1 MRNRTKTY
9 LAAACVCMSLS
20 PLSAGAAVSVTG
32 DFGIFPTWSQPGP
45 GDTDLGSNRLD
56 LFSGV
61 TGVLIDNGSFLAA
74 ASMGTG
80 GAPGNLAI
88 VTIRSGGQLRIH
100 GTSAADSSNL
110 RLSWFGGR
118 TELLVTGAGSEVAMS
133 GDGPGFVVGRGPGSA
148 SAIVQDGGKVTG
160 VSYLHVGRS
169 GSFGELSIDGI
180 GSLVSITGVT
190 TAAGAGG
197 PFVASL
203 DIGRDGTGA
212 VSVRNGAR
220 VEIAATITD
229 SNGGP
234 VLQLGR
240 GVTGSGTLNINGT
253 GSVVSLSAL
262 STTAGGGANE
272 AFNPNVRIGR
282 DGLGVLNITQGGKLL
297 VDGGAISTVANSR
310 NTFVTIGGISNSS
323 PGGTGFA
330 LVSDPGSEIR
340 LTGSDTL
347 LRVGT
352 GPGSVGQLTIANQG
366 AISAMAL
373 AVGDG
378 GATGILKSDNGRL
391 NIAGQQIGDA
401 LAGAV
406 VLIGNGGG
414 TGSMTLANGSIMNL
428 TNAGSAGAGVYL
440 GGVGSRPL
448 GSGSLTLTGGSQIN
462 VNAAPGLAG
471 LVIGR
476 EGNGTVDLSGAST
489 INIGDGTLSIAR
501 FAPSIGTLQIRDNSV
516 VTAGWVGIGR
526 EKTATGDVDGG
537 IGALVLT
544 NGTLNAQTIV
554 VGSKGYLGG
563 TGTIVG
569 NITNYG
575 TFSPGNSPGTL
586 EIDGSFTAL
595 AGSKMILE
603 VASNG
608 LGGYNTDLVIFK
620 GGQPLDL
627 ANLNAEFRFLGNTD
641 PNAFGASGLFNINTF
656 YQERQ
661 TDNSLMALAP
671 SVFTNAVFTAH
682 ADDYQITSF
691 AFSAASGGTIIAAAV
706 PEPET
711 WAMMLAGLGLIGAI
725 ARRRRVK

>member
-1 MRNRTKTY
+1 MFNRTKTY
-9 LAAACVCMSLS
+9 LAAACVCMSLA
-20 PLSAGAAVSVTG
+20 PLSGRAAVSVTG
-32 DFGIFPTWSQPGP
+32 DFGIFPVWSQPGP

-61 TGVLIDNGSFLAA
+61 TSVLIDNGSFLAA
-74 ASMGTG
+74 AAMGTG
-80 GAPGNLAI
+80 GAPGRLGI
-88 VTIRSGGQLRIH
+88 VTISSGGQLRIH

-110 RLSWFGGR
+110 SLSWFGGR
-118 TELLVTGAGSEVAMS
+118 TELLVTGPGSEVAMS
-133 GDGPGFVVGRGPGSA
+133 GDGAGIQIGRGPGSA
-148 SAIVQDGGKVTG
+148 SAVVQDGGKVTG
-160 VSYLHVGRS
+160 VNYIHVGRS

-180 GSLVSITGVT
+180 GSLVSITGV
-190 TAAGAGG
+190 ASALGDG
-197 PFVASL
+197 PYVASM
-203 DIGRDGTGA
+203 DIGRDGTGT
-212 VSVRNGAR
+212 VTVRNGAR
-220 VEIAATITD
+220 LEIAATTAGTYPLGL
-229 SNGGP
+229 N
-234 VLQLGR
+234 VGR
-240 GVTGSGTLNINGT
+240 GITGSGVLNIAGA
-253 GSVVSLSAL
+253 GSVVAL
-262 STTAGGGANE
+262 STVSTTPGGGPAE
-272 AFNPNVRIGR
+272 AINPNVRIGR
-282 DGLGVLNITQGGKLL
+282 EGLGVLNITQGGKLL
-297 VDGGAISTVANSR
+297 VDGQAISTVADSR
-310 NTFVTIGGISNSS
+310 NTFLTIGGVSNSS
-323 PGGTGFA
+323 PGGKGFA

-391 NIAGQQIGDA
+391 NIAGQQTGDA

-414 TGSMTLANGSIMNL
+414 SGSMTLANGSIMNL

-471 LVIGR
+471 LVVGR
-476 EGNGTVDLSGAST
+476 EGNGMVDLSGAST

-501 FAPSIGTLQIRDNSV
+501 FAPSIGTLQIRENSV

-526 EKTATGDVDGG
+526 ERTATGDVDGG
-537 IGALVLT
+537 IGSLVLK

-554 VGSKGYLGG
+554 VGSRGYLGG
-563 TGTIVG
+563 TGTITG

-603 VASNG
+603 IESNG
-608 LGGYNTDLVIFK
+608 QGGFNTDLVIFK

-641 PNAFGASGLFNINTF
+641 PNVFGASGQFNIGTF

-661 TDNSLMALAP
+661 ADNSLIALAP
-671 SVFTNAVFTAH
+671 SAFANAVFTAH
-682 ADDYQITSF
+682 ADNYQITSF
-691 AFSAASGGTIIAAAV
+691 TFSAASGGTIMAAAV

-711 WAMMLAGLGLIGAI
+711 WAMMLTGLGLIGAI
-725 ARRRRVK
+725 ARRRRVT